1 MSEQQAN
8 VWMGPDPS
16 AGPQLSVELER
27 LPGVVAA
34 SVWLD
39 ERGGI
44 AQVRVHVQP
53 AASASILAHTI
64 SRVLEQRGYALDPE
78 VLRIVQVAALG
89 DHAPAAARFL
99 VLHDISLTR
108 QGSRVT
114 SHVRLTCGNA
124 IVTGEASEL
133 DTESGRARAAAEATL
148 HAAESTRDDL
158 ALGLEQIGVLPVFG
172 RRYLVVSVEAAIQ
185 RRFAQLSGMV
195 LIDPGRSLEEAASMA
210 TLRAIE
216 RWVTL

>member
-1 MSEQQAN
+1 MSERADL
-8 VWMGPDPS
+8 WMSGGAG
-16 AGPQLSVELER
+16 AGPELSVELER

-34 SVWLD
+34 AVWLD
-39 ERGGI
+39 ERGGV
-44 AQVRVHVQP
+44 AQVRVHTQP
-53 AASASILAHTI
+53 GASATILAHTI
-64 SRVLEQRGYALDPE
+64 GRVLEQRGLTLDPE

-89 DHAPAAARFL
+89 EHAPPVGRFL

-114 SHVRLTCGNA
+114 SHVRLTCGSA

-133 DTESGRARAAAEATL
+133 DTESGRARAAAVATL
-148 HAAESTRDDL
+148 RAAESTREDL
-158 ALGLEQIGVLPVFG
+158 ALGLEQIGILPVFG
-172 RRYLVVSVEAAIQ
+172 RRYLVVSVEAAVQ

-195 LIDPGRSLEEAASMA
+195 LIDPARSLEEAASMA
-210 TLRAIE
+210 ALRAIE

>member
-1 MSEQQAN
+1 MSEQQPRAWQALG
-8 VWMGPDPS
+8 VGP
-16 AGPQLSVELER
+16 GPQLSVELER

-34 SVWLD
+34 AVWLD
-39 ERGGI
+39 ERGAV
-44 AQVRVHVQP
+44 AQVRVHTQP
-53 AASASILAHTI
+53 GASATILAHTI
-64 SRVLEQRGYALDPE
+64 GRVLEQRGYALDPE

-89 DHAPAAARFL
+89 EHAPAAGRFL

-124 IVTGEASEL
+124 IVAGEASEL

-148 HAAESTRDDL
+148 RAAESTREDL

-195 LIDPGRSLEEAASMA
+195 LIDPARSLEEAASMA

>member
-1 MSEQQAN
+1 MTETMA
-8 VWMGPDPS
+8 

-27 LPGVVAA
+27 LPGVIAA

-39 ERGGI
+39 GAGGVQ
-44 AQVRVHVQP
+44 QVRVHTQP
-53 AASASILAHTI
+53 GASATILAHTI
-64 SRVLEQRGYALDPE
+64 ARVLEQRGLSLDPAA
-78 VLRIVQVAALG
+78 LRIVQVAALG
-89 DHAPAAARFL
+89 EQAPAAARFL
-99 VLHDISLTR
+99 VLHDISLAR

-114 SHVRLTCGNA
+114 SQVRLACGSV
-124 IVTGEASEL
+124 IVSGEASEL
-133 DTESGRARAAAEATL
+133 DTESGRARAAATATLRAAEATR
-148 HAAESTRDDL
+148 EDL

-172 RRYLVVSVEAAIQ
+172 RRYLVVSVEAAVQ

-195 LIDPGRSLEEAASMA
+195 LIDPARSLEEAASMA